1 MLLQDLFKQIVT
13 ENSDYGVIQTEV
25 MSVCDDNLV
34 SGITDEQVGMVVCE
48 FVSDVIPEQCLA
60 LFKRNRNTIVVGLVN
75 DCRQF
80 AIFAD
85 VADLE
90 LIKSVLK
97 YES

>member
-1 MLLQDLFKQIVT
+1 MLQDLFKQIVT
-13 ENSDYGVIQTEV
+13 ENSDYGVIQTEA

-48 FVSDVIPEQCLA
+48 FVSDVIPEQCQA
-60 LFKRNRNTIVVGLVN
+60 LFKHNRNTIIAGLVN
-75 DCRQF
+75 DFRQL
-80 AIFAD
+80 AIFSD

-90 LIKSVLK
+90 LIKSALR